1 MTSLPAARLG
11 LVDRGSVAEGNAADL
26 VVFDPDTVQDTAT
39 YDFPKRHPEGIPFVI
54 VNGQL
59 VKDNGEPTGAR
70 PGRALKSESRI
81 SKPDTNSNDE

>member
-1 MTSLPAARLG
+1 
-11 LVDRGSVAEGNAADL
+11 
-26 VVFDPDTVQDTAT
+26 
-39 YDFPKRHPEGIPFVI
+39 VI